1 MLKLFDRE
9 DGKAADWPLIAQTLK
24 AEMFYALDQSP
35 GDPRVQA
42 LLQEVHD
49 GSYERLKGGAP
60 KSNEPACDEARV
72 EAVGTFNLQSRP
84 GHDEAPK

>member
-9 DGKAADWPLIAQTLK
+9 DGKAADWPLIARTLS

-35 GDPRVQA
+35 GDARVQA

-49 GSYERLKGGAP
+49 ASYQRVTGGPPKG
-60 KSNEPACDEARV
+60 NEPACDEARV
-72 EAVGTFNLQSRP
+72 EAVGSFNLQSRP